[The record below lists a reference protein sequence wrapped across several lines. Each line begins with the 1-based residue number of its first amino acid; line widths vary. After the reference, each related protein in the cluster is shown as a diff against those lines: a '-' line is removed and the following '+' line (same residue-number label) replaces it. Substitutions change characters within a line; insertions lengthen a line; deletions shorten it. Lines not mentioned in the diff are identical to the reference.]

1 MRKVKAIGILV
12 LVATMFA
19 LGGCF
24 LFPNHPPIAAFTPIY
39 GVDTEDPLVV
49 RLDASASTD
58 PDGDEIVAYSW
69 TFFREDGQPEDHV
82 TILPQEASKTTTDPV
97 ITVRFPVEGNYTV
110 TLVVR
115 DARGKDSD
123 PVSIE
128 VTVPYVPTSPTE

>member
-1 MRKVKAIGILV
+1 MRKVKAIGILA

-69 TFFREDGQPEDHV
+69 TFFQEDGQPADV
-82 TILPQEASKTTTDPV
+82 TILPQDDSKTTTEPL
-97 ITVRFPVEGNYTV
+97 ITVRFPVEGNYSV

-115 DARGKDSD
+115 DAHGRDSE
-123 PVSIE
+123 PVTGQVSLPNIP
-128 VTVPYVPTSPTE
+128 VAPTE

>member
-1 MRKVKAIGILV
+1 MNRTRMFGVLLILAAA
-12 LVATMFA
+12 LA

-24 LFPNHPPIAAFTPIY
+24 LFPNHPPVAAFTPIY

-58 PDGDEIVAYSW
+58 PDGDEIVAYMW
-69 TFFREDGQPEDHV
+69 TFFQQDGQPADV
-82 TILPQEASKTTTDPV
+82 TILPKDYTTTTTDPV
-97 ITVRFPVEGNYTV
+97 ITVDFKVEGNYTV

-123 PVSIE
+123 PVSLE
-128 VTVPYVPTSPTE
+128 VTVPYVPTNPTD

>member
-24 LFPNHPPIAAFTPIY
+24 LFPNHPPIAAFTTSLGDP
-39 GVDTEDPLVV
+39 DDPLVV

-69 TFFREDGQPEDHV
+69 TFFQEDGQSANV
-82 TILPQEASKTTTDPV
+82 TILPQEASKMTTDPV

-123 PVSIE
+123 PVSLE

>member
-1 MRKVKAIGILV
+1 MRKVKAIGILA

-69 TFFREDGQPEDHV
+69 TFFQEDGQPADV
-82 TILPQEASKTTTDPV
+82 TILPKDYTTTATDPV
-97 ITVRFPVEGNYTV
+97 ITVRFLVEGNYTV

-123 PVSIE
+123 PVSLE

>member
-69 TFFREDGQPEDHV
+69 TFFQEDGQSANV
-82 TILPQEASKTTTDPV
+82 TILPQEASKMTTDPV

-123 PVSIE
+123 PVSLE

>member
-1 MRKVKAIGILV
+1 MRKVKAIGILA

-69 TFFREDGQPEDHV
+69 TFFQEDGQPEDHV

-123 PVSIE
+123 PVSLE

>member
-1 MRKVKAIGILV
+1 MRKVKAIGILA

-24 LFPNHPPIAAFTPIY
+24 LFPNHPPIAAFTTSLGDP
-39 GVDTEDPLVV
+39 DDPLVV

-69 TFFREDGQPEDHV
+69 TFFQEDGQPADV
-82 TILPQEASKTTTDPV
+82 TILPKDYTTSTTNPV

-123 PVSIE
+123 PVSLE